1 MEQRQEEKALYY
13 FRIKTEWTAANEVGA
28 LDKTKTEELVVAANY
43 TDAEKT
49 AYAIAEDQNR
59 YEFGSVNIEII
70 KTKIDDVKFNDVL
83 CQDEGML
90 NGLICNYFE
99 EEAES
104 GVGLYA
110 VTVATYTKHETTGKV
125 KGTKSTV
132 YTPAL
137 SSTDA
142 VKRITKLMG
151 ESPVD
156 YVVRDVK
163 FDNAAAIYWP
173 SDIHQ
178 SKTKEFDLQ

>member
-1 MEQRQEEKALYY
+1 M
-13 FRIKTEWTAANEVGA
+13 
-28 LDKTKTEELVVAANY
+28 VVAANY

-59 YEFGSVNIEII
+59 YQFGSVNIEII
-70 KTKIDDVKFNDVL
+70 KTKIDDVKYNDVL
-83 CQDEGML
+83 CTDSGTV

-110 VTVATYTKHETTGKV
+110 VTVATYTKNETTGKV

-137 SSTDA
+137 SSADA
-142 VKRITKLMG
+142 VKRITKLMD

-156 YVVRDVK
+156 CVVRDVK

-173 SDIHQ
+173 SDMHQ

>member
-83 CQDEGML
+83 CQDASVV

-104 GVGLYA
+104 GGGLYA
-110 VTVATYTKHETTGKV
+110 VTIATYTKHD
-125 KGTKSTV
+125 
-132 YTPAL
+132 
-137 SSTDA
+137 STDA
-142 VKRITKLMG
+142 VKRITKLMSG
-151 ESPVD
+151 SPVD

-173 SDIHQ
+173 SDIYQ
-178 SKTKEFDLQ
+178 SKTNEFDLQ